1 MFNVNNLFKRRHIPA
16 LVSSTLVFALY
27 SQQVLALEPF
37 VIKDIRVEGL
47 QRTEAGTIF
56 TYLPVQA
63 GDVMSDEKATQAI
76 KSLYNTG
83 FFKD

>member
-1 MFNVNNLFKRRHIPA
+1 LFKIRHIPA
-16 LVSSTLVFALY
+16 IVFTLF
-27 SQQVLALEPF
+27 SQHVLALEPF
-37 VIKDIRVEGL
+37 VVKDIRVEGL

-56 TYLPVQA
+56 NYLPVQV

-83 FFKD
+83 FF